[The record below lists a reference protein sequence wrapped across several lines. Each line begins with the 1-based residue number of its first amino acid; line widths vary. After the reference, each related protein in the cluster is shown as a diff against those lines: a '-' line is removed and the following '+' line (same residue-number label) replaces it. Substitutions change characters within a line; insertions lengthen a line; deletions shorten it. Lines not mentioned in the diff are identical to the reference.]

1 MSLKGYEWLVNGEVV
16 MCYRFKDLTL
26 TLLHDVTTKQLDEFK
41 TWLINNNH
49 EVRHVDTWQSKI
61 L

>member
-16 MCYRFKDLTL
+16 MYYRFKDLTL
-26 TLLHDVTTKQLDEFK
+26 TLLHDVTAEQLEEFK
-41 TWLINNNH
+41 TWLTNKNH
-49 EVRHVDTWQSKI
+49 EVRHVDTWQCKV